1 MQSEQ
6 LEGVFG
12 LSAEQSRKIAP
23 FALFAMTFIWGAT
36 FVWMK
41 QILDATGP
49 EIEEFGVGTVTMFYI
64 GARFLIAAL
73 LLAVLFKSCRQGLA
87 DSQIWKFGAWLG
99 LLLFL
104 GFLSQMS
111 ALEEINPGTSAF
123 LTSLYVVLTALF
135 TTFFEAKK
143 PAKIMWVGVGLATF
157 GASFI
162 SGPPH
167 LSWGRAELV
176 TVICAFVFALHI
188 VYTQRA
194 TKIADPMGISIT
206 SFIVVVGLSGLLLA
220 FREGNE
226 FVDLFVLL
234 SVEGVLFPLI
244 CLGVLGSGVALV
256 TLNLFQR
263 YFDPV
268 KAAILYSFEPVWA
281 TIIGLVLAMVPWSW
295 WILVGG
301 GAILLG
307 NIIVEITT
315 SEEETIAEKSEE

>member
-1 MQSEQ
+1 MESEE
-6 LEGVFG
+6 LTGVFG
-12 LSAEQSRKIAP
+12 LSVEKSRKIAP

-41 QILDATGP
+41 QILDATEL
-49 EIEEFGVGTVTMFYI
+49 EIAEFGVGTVTLFYI
-64 GARFLIAAL
+64 GARFLIAAIL
-73 LLAVLFKSCRQGLA
+73 LGVFFKSCRQCLV
-87 DSQIWKFGAWLG
+87 DSQIWKYGVWLG
-99 LLLFL
+99 FLLFL

-111 ALEEINPGTSAF
+111 ALEEIDPGTSAF
-123 LTSLYVVLTALF
+123 LTSLYVVLTAIF
-135 TTFFEAKK
+135 TTLFEAKK

-167 LSWGRAELV
+167 LTWGRAELV

-206 SFIVVVGLSGLLLA
+206 SFIVVVLFCAILLLA
-220 FREGNE
+220 KEGGG
-226 FVDLFVLL
+226 FLDLFVLL
-234 SVEGVLFPLI
+234 SVEGVLIPLM
-244 CLGVLGSGVALV
+244 CLGVLGSGVALL

-281 TIIGLVLAMVPWSW
+281 TIIGLILAMVPWTW

-307 NIIVEITT
+307 NIIVELN
-315 SEEETIAEKSEE
+315 SNDNQQSDPQGE

>member
-1 MQSEQ
+1 METDE
-6 LEGVFG
+6 LTGVFG
-12 LSAEQSRKIAP
+12 LSVEKSRKIAP

-41 QILDATGP
+41 QILDATES
-49 EIEEFGVGTVTMFYI
+49 EIAEFGVGTVTMFYI
-64 GARFLIAAL
+64 GARFLIAAVL
-73 LLAVLFKSCRQGLA
+73 LGVLFKSCREGLV
-87 DSQIWKFGAWLG
+87 DSQIWKYGVWLG
-99 LLLFL
+99 FLLFL

-111 ALEEINPGTSAF
+111 ALEEIDPGTSAF
-123 LTSLYVVLTALF
+123 LTSLYVVLTAIF
-135 TTFFEAKK
+135 TTLFEAKK

-167 LSWGRAELV
+167 LTWGRAELV

-206 SFIVVVGLSGLLLA
+206 SFIVVVLFCAILLLA
-220 FREGNE
+220 SEGE
-226 FVDLFVLL
+226 GLLDLFVLL
-234 SVEGVLFPLI
+234 RVEGVLVPLI
-244 CLGVLGSGVALV
+244 CLGVLGSGVALL

-281 TIIGLVLAMVPWSW
+281 TIIGLTMAMVPWTW

-307 NIIVEITT
+307 NIIVELN
-315 SEEETIAEKSEE
+315 SNETPNHLETQVE

>member
-1 MQSEQ
+1 MEREE
-6 LEGVFG
+6 LPGVFG
-12 LSAEQSRKIAP
+12 LSVEKSRKIAP
-23 FALFAMTFIWGAT
+23 FALFSMTFIWGAT

-41 QILDATGP
+41 QILDAT
-49 EIEEFGVGTVTMFYI
+49 ESRIAEFGVGTVTMFFI
-64 GARFLIAAL
+64 GARFLIATVL
-73 LLAVLFKSCRQGLA
+73 LGVFFKSCREGLV
-87 DSQIWKFGAWLG
+87 DSQIWKFGTWLG
-99 LLLFL
+99 FLLFL

-111 ALEEINPGTSAF
+111 ALEEIDPGTSAF
-123 LTSLYVVLTALF
+123 LTSLYVVLTAIF
-135 TTFFEAKK
+135 TTLFEAKK

-167 LSWGRAELV
+167 LTWGRAELI

-206 SFIVVVGLSGLLLA
+206 SFIVVVFLSGVLLL
-220 FREGNE
+220 FREGRE
-226 FVDLFVLL
+226 FIDLFILL

-315 SEEETIAEKSEE
+315 SEDDSKAEKSEE